1 MNNALKKNQQ
11 QQQKDEGL
19 ISNDMILFSMLWLI
33 QSVLANN
40 ISGLMIF
47 YRPNKKSNVCS
58 VIIHEV
64 PVAVARVIKWSTKTA
79 QVYTTSKSLV
89 YFFFIDRWSTDFDID
104 IGTDQLI
111 KHCLFVEKPK

>member
-19 ISNDMILFSMLWLI
+19 TSNDMILFSMLWLI

-47 YRPNKKSNVCS
+47 YRSKKSNVCS

>member
-19 ISNDMILFSMLWLI
+19 ISNDMILFSLLWLM

-47 YRPNKKSNVCS
+47 YRPNKKSDVCS

-89 YFFFIDRWSTDFDID
+89 YFFLLID
-104 IGTDQLI
+104 DQLI
-111 KHCLFVEKPK
+111 LILILVLINWSSIASS